1 MKAFTA
7 FRSAALAFLGA
18 TALIGCASAQTPA
31 PAPTPVAPTTQ
42 AAPAAP
48 VSLQAPSPDEY
59 RLGSGDEIKV
69 TVFGE
74 PTLSGPF
81 VVDGLGFISMS
92 AIGEVAVKDKTLR
105 DVQRAIEE
113 KLKVFIKAP
122 QVSAEMTKGRPF
134 YILGEINKAGEYPFT
149 PGLTVMKAI
158 AAAGDFT
165 YRANKK
171 QILIKHANGDR
182 EEQVDLTALTP
193 VLPGDTIRIKE
204 RLF

>member
-7 FRSAALAFLGA
+7 FRSAALAALGA
-18 TALIGCASAQTPA
+18 AALIGCASAQTPPPAVAAA
-31 PAPTPVAPTTQ
+31 PAPQ
-42 AAPAAP
+42 AAPQPTVAGAP
-48 VSLQAPSPDEY
+48 TDY
-59 RLGSGDEIKV
+59 HLGSGDELKV

-81 VVDGLGFISMS
+81 VVDGSGFISMS
-92 AIGEVAVKDKTLR
+92 GIGEVKVKDLTLR
-105 DVQRAIEE
+105 EAQRAIED
-113 KLKVFIKAP
+113 KLKVFIKTP

-171 QILIKHANGDR
+171 QIMIKHASGDR
-182 EEQVDLTALTP
+182 EEQVELTAITP